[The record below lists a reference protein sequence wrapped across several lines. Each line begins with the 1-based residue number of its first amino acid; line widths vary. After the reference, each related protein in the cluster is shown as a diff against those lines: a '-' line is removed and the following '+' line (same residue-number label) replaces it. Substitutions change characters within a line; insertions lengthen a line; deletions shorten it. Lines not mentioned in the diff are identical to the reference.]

1 MKIDKLL
8 CNGRK
13 RLFMSYHHE
22 ALLEAKV
29 PNRLHMTHDGMAVL
43 QFLRKEQL
51 YNESPHPDLVLL
63 DLNLPPKADWRS
75 WRKSSKIRRSEPSCD
90 HLDQLICGW
99 RRTVEL

>member
-1 MKIDKLL
+1 
-8 CNGRK
+8 
-13 RLFMSYHHE
+13 MSYHHE

-63 DLNLPPKADWRS
+63 DLNLPGLEVLAQIKQDPA
-75 WRKSSKIRRSEPSCD
+75 
-90 HLDQLICGW
+90 L
-99 RRTVEL
+99 RTIL